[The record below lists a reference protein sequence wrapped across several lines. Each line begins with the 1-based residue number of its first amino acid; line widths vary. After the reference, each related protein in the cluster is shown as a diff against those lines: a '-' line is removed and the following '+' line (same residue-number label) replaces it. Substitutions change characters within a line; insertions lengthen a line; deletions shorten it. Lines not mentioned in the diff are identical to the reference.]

1 MKKRKTCEW
10 PAGDDLMIKYHNM
23 EWGVP
28 ADEDRK
34 IFEFLVLESAQ
45 AGLSWRTILHKR
57 SGYKK
62 AFANFDYKKVAKF
75 NTKDV
80 ARLIKNPDIIRNRLK
95 IESTINNAKRFL
107 EVQKEF
113 RSFSNYMWSFVNG
126 KTIDGKRKTLKDLP
140 AVTKESEI
148 FAKDL
153 KIRGFKFLGPTVIYA
168 HMQAVGMVN
177 DHITDCYRYKEIKNK
192 KTISP
197 LPS

>member
-192 KTISP
+192 KTIFP